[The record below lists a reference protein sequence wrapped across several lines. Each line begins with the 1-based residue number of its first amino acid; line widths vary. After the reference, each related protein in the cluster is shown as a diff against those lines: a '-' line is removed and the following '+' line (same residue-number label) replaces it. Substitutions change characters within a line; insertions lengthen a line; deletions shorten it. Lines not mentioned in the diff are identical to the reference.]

1 MLENWNESESLLF
14 LKEFVKK
21 KNYIGNEEKLASSYN
36 FYAKDQKEKG
46 IKYSIKNFEY

>member
-21 KNYIGNEEKLASSYN
+21 KIILVMKKNLRVHIIFMRRIK
-36 FYAKDQKEKG
+36 KKKE
-46 IKYSIKNFEY
+46 